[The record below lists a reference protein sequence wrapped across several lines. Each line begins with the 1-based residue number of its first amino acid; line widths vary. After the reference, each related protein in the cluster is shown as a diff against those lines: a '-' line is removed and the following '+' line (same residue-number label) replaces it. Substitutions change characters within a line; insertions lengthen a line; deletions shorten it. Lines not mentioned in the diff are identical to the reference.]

1 MGGVTH
7 SGSGAVVAVAG
18 LMPRDRS
25 KCESFVICCSDRTVH
40 PGRAAAAPAGYVWTL
55 DGDGEE
61 RRIRSSLPPL
71 EVSIRL
77 CPPTNP
83 Q

>member
-25 KCESFVICCSDRTVH
+25 KCESFVICCSESPSR
-40 PGRAAAAPAGYVWTL
+40 PAAPDMSGL
-55 DGDGEE
+55 GMEKEKE
-61 RRIRSSLPPL
+61 RKNKELLSISVLP
-71 EVSIRL
+71 S
-77 CPPTNP
+77 N
-83 Q
+83 